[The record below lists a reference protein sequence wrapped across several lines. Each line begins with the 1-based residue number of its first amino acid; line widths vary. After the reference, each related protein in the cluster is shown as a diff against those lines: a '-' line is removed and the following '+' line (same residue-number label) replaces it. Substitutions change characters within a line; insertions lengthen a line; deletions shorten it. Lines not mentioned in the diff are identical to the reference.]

1 MSYSPGEVFSVIWKR
16 VKRIFTKKPD
26 HMSLLDKLRL
36 RFMRTE
42 DINRYKIFGRYV
54 KFPFEP
60 YWFRHSFREIFEEE
74 VYKFTAT
81 STSPLILDCGSNIG
95 LSIIYFKKHY
105 PDARIIS
112 FEPDK
117 KIFQLLKENISQF
130 GEQSNIELRN
140 EAVWTDNAVLSFQST
155 GSMGGSIQKESS
167 GKENIIQVEAV
178 RLKDFL
184 NTKVDFLKID
194 IEGPE
199 IEVLSDCSSVLHNV
213 ENIFVEYHCN
223 KNEVQRLDSL
233 LRILS
238 DSGFRYYIRQAYENL
253 VHPYVQKH
261 GEYMDIQLN
270 IFGFRSLS

>member
-1 MSYSPGEVFSVIWKR
+1 MSYSPKEIISVIWKR
-16 VKRIFTKKPD
+16 TKRVFYKKPD
-26 HMSLLDKLRL
+26 HMSTADKLRL
-36 RFMRTE
+36 RFMRSG
-42 DINRYKIFGRYV
+42 DLNRYTIFGHRI
-54 KFPFEP
+54 KFSFEP
-60 YWFRHSFREIFEEE
+60 YWFRHSYREIFEEE
-74 VYKFTAT
+74 VYKFKPTGSA
-81 STSPLILDCGSNIG
+81 PLIIDCGSNIG
-95 LSIIYFKKHY
+95 LSIIYFKKYY
-105 PDARIIS
+105 PAARIIS
-112 FEPDK
+112 FEPDN
-117 KIFQLLKENISQF
+117 KIFQLLKENVSQF

-140 EAVWTDNAVLSFQST
+140 QAVWTENAVLSFQST
-155 GSMGGSIQKESS
+155 GGMGGSIQKETS

-199 IEVLSDCSSVLHNV
+199 IEVLSDCASVLNNV

-223 KNEVQRLDSL
+223 KGEEQRLDSL
-233 LRILS
+233 LKILS

-253 VHPYVQKH
+253 VQPYIQKH